1 MLVPGDVMRLFNA
14 ETLAGLPL
22 QSIAIA
28 IGPNPGGGYSPIAFD
43 IEFAATPVTAS
54 VIIQGAMTDTPAAY
68 QTLYTS
74 TNKQQDYY
82 GDVGKFRFYT
92 ITLVSQSAGGA
103 ITVTV
108 SR

>member
-1 MLVPGDVMRLFNA
+1 MALFAA
-14 ETLAGLPL
+14 ETIAAAP
-22 QSIAIA
+22 QASIAIA
-28 IGPNPGGGYSPIAFD
+28 IGPALGAGYAPINFD
-43 IEFAATPVTAS
+43 IEFAAAPTSS
-54 VIIQGAMTDTPAAY
+54 VQIQGAMNDTNSAY

-82 GDVGKFRFYT
+82 GDVGKFRFYRAY
-92 ITLVSQSAGGA
+92 LASQSAGGA